1 MILCVQVLEG
11 YNGSVFAYGQT
22 GTGKTYTMGT
32 EAGQYQPA
40 TINDGLDLVVDND
53 NISSMDVQKDNQTIN
68 AKEGLT
74 IDKAGFQIEDTDNVQ
89 NAEKEDSNIETD
101 NKEKDKLHIENV
113 QGLGTIAEESSENE
127 DSQLMDTTDD
137 IDHNA
142 ATAAGQ
148 ESAANDDISTAKEAG
163 QIEDNVGIIPR
174 VIKEIFSNDSNI
186 SVKVRYWIFI
196 ALIPKDFFAVS

>member
-1 MILCVQVLEG
+1 MED

-40 TINDGLDLVVDND
+40 TINDGLDLVADND
-53 NISSMDVQKDNQTIN
+53 NISSVDIQKDNQTVN
-68 AKEGLT
+68 SKEGL
-74 IDKAGFQIEDTDNVQ
+74 IINKADTQIEDTDDVQ
-89 NAEKEDSNIETD
+89 NAEREDSNTETD
-101 NKEKDKLHIENV
+101 EKEKDNLHIENV

-127 DSQLMDTTDD
+127 DSQLMDTTDH

-148 ESAANDDISTAKEAG
+148 EIAANDDISTAKEAG

>member
-1 MILCVQVLEG
+1 M
-11 YNGSVFAYGQT
+11 FAYGQT

-40 TINDGLDLVVDND
+40 TVNDCQDLVADND
-53 NISSMDVQKDNQTIN
+53 NISSVDNHTVN
-68 AKEGLT
+68 AKDVLI
-74 IDKAGFQIEDTDNVQ
+74 IDKANTVIEDTDDVQ
-89 NAEKEDSNIETD
+89 NAEKEGSNTETD
-101 NKEKDKLHIENV
+101 KKEKLHMENV

-127 DSQLMDTTDD
+127 ESQLMDTTDG

-142 ATAAGQ
+142 ACEDIAT
-148 ESAANDDISTAKEAG
+148 NDDISTAKEAG

-186 SVKVRYWIFI
+186 SVKVRSKIFI
-196 ALIPKDFFAVS
+196 SKDYFCIIFKLHTYNQR

>member
-1 MILCVQVLEG
+1 M
-11 YNGSVFAYGQT
+11 FAYGQT
-22 GTGKTYTMGT
+22 GTGKTYSMGT
-32 EAGQYQPA
+32 EAGQYHPA
-40 TINDGLDLVVDND
+40 TINDGLNLVVDND
-53 NISSMDVQKDNQTIN
+53 NISSVDIQKDNQTIN

-74 IDKAGFQIEDTDNVQ
+74 IDKAGVQIEDTDNVQ

-101 NKEKDKLHIENV
+101 KKEKDNLHIENV

-127 DSQLMDTTDD
+127 ESQLMDTTDD

-148 ESAANDDISTAKEAG
+148 EIAANDNISTAKEAG

-186 SVKVRYWIFI
+186 SVKVR
-196 ALIPKDFFAVS
+196 S